1 MHGTSLGSGDCSARV
16 ASVTAL
22 EIAGLT
28 VRLGSAVVV
37 DHVDLVVPQGRVAA
51 VVGPLGSGKSTLLE
65 AIAGLVPA
73 SEGTISIGGE
83 RIDSRSAPQR
93 ARLGICYLPPSGG
106 VFPGLTVAENVTLM
120 CPDDVGFVGVAFP
133 ELAAR
138 WSVRAGSLSGGEQRL
153 LALVR
158 ALAPR
163 TRIALFDEPFHALA
177 PRAAARSGELIA
189 RLAEEERKIVLVADS
204 ARGRIESTANA
215 VVLLRM
221 RADTSRSAS

>member
-1 MHGTSLGSGDCSARV
+1 M
-16 ASVTAL
+16 TAL

-106 VFPGLTVAENVTLM
+106 VFPGLTVAENVALM

>member
-1 MHGTSLGSGDCSARV
+1 MVGSR
-16 ASVTAL
+16 
-22 EIAGLT
+22 
-28 VRLGSAVVV
+28 
-37 DHVDLVVPQGRVAA
+37 
-51 VVGPLGSGKSTLLE
+51 
-65 AIAGLVPA
+65 
-73 SEGTISIGGE
+73 
-83 RIDSRSAPQR
+83 
-93 ARLGICYLPPSGG
+93 
-106 VFPGLTVAENVTLM
+106 
-120 CPDDVGFVGVAFP
+120 
-133 ELAAR
+133 
-138 WSVRAGSLSGGEQRL
+138 GSLSGGEQRL

>member
-1 MHGTSLGSGDCSARV
+1 M
-16 ASVTAL
+16 TAL

-65 AIAGLVPA
+65 TIAGLVPA

-106 VFPGLTVAENVTLM
+106 VFPGLTVAENVALM

-138 WSVRAGSLSGGEQRL
+138 WSVRVGSLSGGEQRL